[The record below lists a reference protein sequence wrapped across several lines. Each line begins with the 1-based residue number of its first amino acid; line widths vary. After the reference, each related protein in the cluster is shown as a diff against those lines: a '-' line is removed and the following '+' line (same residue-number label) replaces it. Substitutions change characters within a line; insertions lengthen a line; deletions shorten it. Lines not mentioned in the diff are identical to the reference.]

1 MSQQP
6 ETYSKDPKSDK
17 NLFPNKYN
25 RCNGYK
31 LFAIT
36 NKIET
41 NMTLIVCPLVRC
53 EHRLK

>member
-36 NKIET
+36 NKIE